1 MSPQLFLPRLLTAV
15 LVCAFAA
22 APALAERGHG
32 SRHAPPPHHAHPPRH
47 HAPGHGWHK
56 GHRPPPPPPPRHYHR
71 PPPPRSHGGFYYT
84 PRTYTS
90 TTYYVS
96 PFYGVGFGVREREIV
111 REYYAPRILRG
122 ECPSGLY
129 FRSGACY
136 PYGPRSWVIGEPV
149 PSTVVIE
156 PLPVELVH
164 VLPPPPPRHRY
175 ARVAGD
181 ILLLAV
187 GTNMVV
193 DALDD
198 LFD

>member
-1 MSPQLFLPRLLTAV
+1 MKHRPFTLGLLAV
-15 LVCAFAA
+15 VLASFFAA
-22 APALAERGHG
+22 TPALADRERGKH
-32 SRHAPPPHHAHPPRH
+32 RAHPPRH
-47 HAPGHGWHK
+47 HHPSHGWHK

-71 PPPPRSHGGFYYT
+71 PPPPRSHGGFYYA

-96 PFYGVGFGVREREIV
+96 PFYGVSFGVREREIV

-136 PYGPRSWVIGEPV
+136 PSGPRSWVIGEPV

-198 LFD
+198 LFR

>member
-1 MSPQLFLPRLLTAV
+1 MTPQPFSRLLAAM

-22 APALAERGHG
+22 TPALADKERGKH
-32 SRHAPPPHHAHPPRH
+32 RAHPPRH
-47 HAPGHGWHK
+47 HPGHGWHK
-56 GHRPPPPPPPRHYHR
+56 GHR

-136 PYGPRSWVIGEPV
+136 PSGPRRWVIGEPV

-156 PLPVELVH
+156 PLPVELAH
-164 VLPPPPPRHRY
+164 VLPPPPRHRY

-181 ILLLAV
+181 ILLLTV
-187 GTNMVV
+187 GANMVV